1 MLAITREFVKHWVK
15 EYDERFK
22 WSVELQVE
30 LEIRQWLDKLAEP
43 KYLDKKYFVKL
54 GWWKARRQM
63 KNYLANDE
71 SLIIQSTRSA
81 YQAIKEQQKLDI
93 LTKQKKLKGVGV
105 PVASTILHF
114 LHSDKFPIFD
124 VHVRSSLKKAGKW
137 DRSVD
142 DQSADAWSEYVDIMR
157 NLSKNLNVTLREL
170 DKALWSYDKWGC

>member
-1 MLAITREFVKHWVK
+1 MLNMSREFVKDWAKV
-15 EYDERFK
+15 YDKNFK

-30 LEIRQWLDKLAEP
+30 MEIREWLAKQSEP

-71 SLIIQSTRSA
+71 DLIKESTSSA
-81 YQAIKEQQKLDI
+81 YQASEKQQKLDI
-93 LTKQKKLKGVGV
+93 LTKRKKLRGVGV

-114 LHSDKFPIFD
+114 LHPDEFPIFD

-137 DRSVD
+137 ERSVG
-142 DQSADAWSEYVDIMR
+142 DASDNAWLEYVDIMR
-157 NLSKNLNVTLREL
+157 DLSRRLGLSLREL
-170 DKALWSYDKWGC
+170 DKALWAYDKWG